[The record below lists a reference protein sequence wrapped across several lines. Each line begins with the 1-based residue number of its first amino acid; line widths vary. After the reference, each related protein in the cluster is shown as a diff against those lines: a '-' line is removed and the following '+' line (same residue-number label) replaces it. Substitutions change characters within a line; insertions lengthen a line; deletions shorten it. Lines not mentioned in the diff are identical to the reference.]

1 MMEIIRKRVVSID
14 VSIVDYANAL
24 QHVITLGKRHQ
35 PSYACFSNVHM
46 AIEAHRSVAFQQM
59 VNNATFAF
67 TDGMPLVFAL
77 KWLYGIRQERIA
89 GMDFMADVLES
100 CDRERLSVFLFG
112 STDEILLRL
121 ETLIKTKY
129 PNLRLVGKISPPFRA
144 LSEHEN
150 QQYIQQINDSG
161 AHILLVGLGC
171 PKQETW
177 MAQHSDQINAVVLGV
192 GGAFGLYAGSAKR
205 APVWMRNVGLE
216 WVFRLAQE
224 PKRLFKRYAVTNT
237 LFVWL
242 LMKQLVR
249 SSK

>member
-1 MMEIIRKRVVSID
+1 MEIIRKRVVSID

-24 QHVITLGKRHQ
+24 QQVITLSKQHQ

-46 AIEAHRSVAFQQM
+46 AIEAHSSVTFQQM

-89 GMDFMADVLES
+89 GMDFMPDVLES

-161 AHILLVGLGC
+161 AHIVLVGLGC

-177 MAQHSDQINAVVLGV
+177 MAQHSDQINAVLLGV

>member
-1 MMEIIRKRVVSID
+1 MEPIRKRVVSID
-14 VSIVDYANAL
+14 VSIVDYTTAL
-24 QHVITLGKRHQ
+24 RQVITLGKQHQ

-46 AIEAHRSVAFQQM
+46 VIEAHHSVAFQQM

-67 TDGMPLVFAL
+67 ADGMPLVFAL
-77 KWLYGIRQERIA
+77 KWLYGIRQQRIA
-89 GMDFMADVLES
+89 GMDFMPDVLES
-100 CDRERLSVFLFG
+100 CNHERLSIFLFG

-121 ETLIKTKY
+121 EALIKAKY
-129 PNLRLVGKISPPFRA
+129 ANLQLVGKISPPFRA

-150 QQYIQQINDSG
+150 QQYIRQVNDSK
-161 AHILLVGLGC
+161 AHIVLVGLGC

-177 MAQHSDQINAVVLGV
+177 MAQHSAQINAVLLGV
-192 GGAFGLYAGSAKR
+192 GGAFGLYAGNAKR
-205 APVWMRNVGLE
+205 APAWMRSIGLE
-216 WVFRLAQE
+216 WLYRLGQE

-242 LMKQLVR
+242 LIKQLAR